1 MLQDIRIFED
11 TLIDLVNATDLNI
24 EIKRLVLTDVLNIVT
39 READKQIA
47 KEIRENAES
56 AHECQLAEP
65 AVDEHASQSDK
76 P

>member
-11 TLIDLVNATDLNI
+11 TIIDLVNATNLNI
-24 EIKRLVLTDVLNIVT
+24 EIKRLVLNDVLNIVT

-65 AVDEHASQSDK
+65 AVDEHATQSNE

>member
-65 AVDEHASQSDK
+65 AVDEYAS
-76 P
+76 

>member
-1 MLQDIRIFED
+1 MLQNIRIFED
-11 TLIDLVNATDLNI
+11 TIIDLVNATDLNI
-24 EIKRLVLTDVLNIVT
+24 EIKRLVLNDVLNLVT

-47 KEIRENAES
+47 KEIRANAES

-65 AVDEHASQSDK
+65 AVDEYASQSDE

>member
-11 TLIDLVNATDLNI
+11 TIINLVNATNLNI
-24 EIKRLVLTDVLNIVT
+24 EIKRLVLTDVLNFVT

-65 AVDEHASQSDK
+65 AVDEHASQSDE

>member
-11 TLIDLVNATDLNI
+11 TIINLVNATDLNI
-24 EIKRLVLTDVLNIVT
+24 EIKRLVLTDVLNLVT

-65 AVDEHASQSDK
+65 AVDEYASQSDK

>member
-1 MLQDIRIFED
+1 MLKDIRDFED
-11 TLIDLVNATDLNI
+11 AVIAMVNAVNLNL
-24 EIKRLVLTDVLNIVT
+24 EVKRLVLTDVLNLVT

-47 KEIRENAES
+47 KEIRANAES

>member
-1 MLQDIRIFED
+1 MLQDIRTFED
-11 TLIDLVNATDLNI
+11 LLIDCINATDLNI
-24 EIKRLVLTDVLNIVT
+24 EIKRLVLTDVLNLVT

-56 AHECQLAEP
+56 AHECQLAKP
-65 AVDEHASQSDK
+65 AVDEYASQSDK

>member
-1 MLQDIRIFED
+1 MLKDIRDFED
-11 TLIDLVNATDLNI
+11 AVIAMVNAVNLNL
-24 EIKRLVLTDVLNIVT
+24 EVKRLVLTDVLNLVT

-65 AVDEHASQSDK
+65 AVDEYATQSDE

>member
-11 TLIDLVNATDLNI
+11 TLIDLINATDLNI
-24 EIKRLVLTDVLNIVT
+24 EIKRLVLTDVLNLVT

-47 KEIRENAES
+47 KEIRANAES

-65 AVDEHASQSDK
+65 AVDEYATKSDE

>member
-11 TLIDLVNATDLNI
+11 TIIDLVNATDLNI

-65 AVDEHASQSDK
+65 AVDEYAVK
-76 P
+76 PDEP

>member
-11 TLIDLVNATDLNI
+11 TIIDLVNATNLNI
-24 EIKRLVLTDVLNIVT
+24 EIKRLVLTDVLNLVT

-65 AVDEHASQSDK
+65 AVDEYASQSDK
-76 P
+76 S

>member
-11 TLIDLVNATDLNI
+11 TIIDLVNATNLNI
-24 EIKRLVLTDVLNIVT
+24 EIKRLVLNDVLNIVT

-65 AVDEHASQSDK
+65 AVDEYTVK
-76 P
+76 PNEP

>member
-11 TLIDLVNATDLNI
+11 TIINLVNATDLNI
-24 EIKRLVLTDVLNIVT
+24 EIKRLVLSDVLNLVT

-65 AVDEHASQSDK
+65 AVDEYASQSNK

>member
-11 TLIDLVNATDLNI
+11 TIIDLVNATDLNI
-24 EIKRLVLTDVLNIVT
+24 EIKRLVLNDVLNLVT

-47 KEIRENAES
+47 KEIRANAES

-65 AVDEHASQSDK
+65 AVDEYASQSDE

>member
-1 MLQDIRIFED
+1 MLQDIRTFED
-11 TLIDLVNATDLNI
+11 LLIDLINATDLNI
-24 EIKRLVLTDVLNIVT
+24 EIKRLVLTDVLNLVT

-65 AVDEHASQSDK
+65 AVDEYAS
-76 P
+76 